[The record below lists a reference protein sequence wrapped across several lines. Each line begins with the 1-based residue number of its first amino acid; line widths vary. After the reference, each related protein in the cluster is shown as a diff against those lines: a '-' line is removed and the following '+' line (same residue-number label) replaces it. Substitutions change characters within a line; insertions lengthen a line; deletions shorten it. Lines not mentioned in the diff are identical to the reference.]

1 MKYKILNSVLNTV
14 LNWLFKADR
23 VIFNSIINLKRKVS
37 TLIQE
42 QSFHKTWEG
51 GAIDKVKEGEGW

>member
-1 MKYKILNSVLNTV
+1 MRYKILNSVLNTV

-23 VIFNSIINLKRKVS
+23 VIFNSIINLKRKVR

-42 QSFHKTWEG
+42 MENNLFMKHG
-51 GAIDKVKEGEGW
+51 GGVQ